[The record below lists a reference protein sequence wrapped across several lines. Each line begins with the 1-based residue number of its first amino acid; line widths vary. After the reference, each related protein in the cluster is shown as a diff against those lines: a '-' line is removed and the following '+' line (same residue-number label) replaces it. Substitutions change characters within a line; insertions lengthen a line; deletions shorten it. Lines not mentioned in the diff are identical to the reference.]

1 MADHGRING
10 SGLSRLLGNW
20 ISGSGPL
27 HRQLSSALRD
37 LIELGELPPST
48 RLPSERSLAE
58 TLAIS
63 RTTVVTAYQALRH
76 GDLISSRQGS
86 GTFVRP
92 PDAAAMPVHGPAGV
106 GVLAGETRMSA
117 FPGSTSKI
125 IDLTSAAVPGLPLV
139 ADVAGSLR
147 PDDYLG
153 LTEGHGYAP
162 KGLPE
167 LRQAVARWYAEAG
180 VPTTSDQILVTS
192 GAQQALELVAAACL
206 DPGDTVVLED
216 PSYRGALQA
225 FRTVGARLR
234 TVPTDERGADVGA
247 VEVALRG
254 APPRFVYVLPTAHNP
269 TGAVMPDALR
279 ARLVEHAVSRQVLL
293 IDDGSTVGTVFRGP
307 TPPPLAAY
315 APDGPI
321 VTIGS
326 MSKVFWGGLRVGWIR
341 AQPPLI
347 ARLARVKGVSDL
359 GTSLISQMVALRLL
373 TRHAEAVEL
382 RQRQLLAGY
391 ELLTGL
397 LAEALPAW
405 SWQEPLG
412 GASLWV
418 RLPQPIATGFAQLAL
433 RHGVAIV
440 PGPVFSAAEHCE
452 EHLRLPYAVSPG
464 LLQAGVR
471 RLAGAWAAWSPGHHD
486 PLAEPQLVV

>member
-1 MADHGRING
+1 MAEHARING
-10 SGLSRLLGNW
+10 SGLARLLGNW

-37 LIELGELPPST
+37 LIELGELPAST
-48 RLPSERSLAE
+48 RLPSERTLAE

-63 RTTVVTAYQALRH
+63 RTTVVAAYQALRQ
-76 GDLISSRQGS
+76 DECIVSRQGS

-92 PDAAAMPVHGPAGV
+92 PDAAAMPVHGPAGL

-117 FPGSTSKI
+117 FPGSTSRI

-139 ADVAGSLR
+139 AEVAGSLR
-147 PDDYLG
+147 HDDYVG

-167 LRQAVARWYAEAG
+167 FRLAVAAWYADAG
-180 VPTTSDQILVTS
+180 VPTTPEQVLITS

-234 TVPTDERGADVGA
+234 TVATDERGADVDA
-247 VEVALRG
+247 VEIALRSVQ
-254 APPRFVYVLPTAHNP
+254 PRFVYVLPTAHNP
-269 TGAVMPDALR
+269 TGAVMPHALR
-279 ARLVEHAVSRQVLL
+279 SRLVELTVSRQVLL
-293 IDDGSTVGTVFRGP
+293 VDDGSTLGTVFRGA
-307 TPPPLAAY
+307 TPPSLAAY

-359 GTSLISQMVALRLL
+359 GTSLLSQVVALRLL
-373 TRHAEAVEL
+373 TRYAEAVEL

-391 ELLTGL
+391 ELLAGL
-397 LAEALPAW
+397 LSDALPSW
-405 SWQEPLG
+405 SWQEPAG

-418 RLPQPIATGFAQLAL
+418 RLPQPVATGFAQLAL

-452 EHLRLPYAVSPG
+452 EHLRLPYAVPPG
-464 LLQAGVR
+464 PLQAGVR
-471 RLAGAWAAWSPGHHD
+471 RLANAWAAWSPGHHD